1 MEDQAL
7 DGHPLMELFLTLLGI
22 VGVGLAAL
30 SIFLDFTWPLFISI
44 RRILI
49 VIVSILIFFFA
60 FIAGGIWGGILS
72 LIFIC
77 LTISLWCGRAH
88 LFKLWKRRGNGGFFT

>member
-7 DGHPLMELFLTLLGI
+7 DGHLLMELLLALLGI
-22 VGVGLAAL
+22 VGLGLAAL
-30 SIFLDFTWPLFISI
+30 GLFLDFTWPLFISI

-49 VIVSILIFFFA
+49 TIVSILIFFFA

-77 LTISLWCGRAH
+77 LIISLWCGREH
-88 LFKLWKRRGNGGFFT
+88 LFKLWKRRGNNGFFS